1 MLRPFTACQSAHI
14 TCTSCFTII
23 HHFHS
28 SYWSVAFSR
37 SASSLPNITVRFPCQ
52 QFLGDYSGA
61 LVWKLRKCVIADNV
75 GGERSSV
82 CGGMPKG
89 RVEWVAEMYIKR
101 SWLVLGVHGLLR
113 LTYTH
118 TLWFYSRVSER
129 RADWKKSK
137 TGSLESTLIEQS
149 PQDWILNS
157 SLTDWVL
164 SHFWQFF
171 LFSHPYPNLL
181 TADQIRQNFY
191 RTAVVI

>member
-1 MLRPFTACQSAHI
+1 MLRPFTACHSAHI

-101 SWLVLGVHGLLR
+101 SWLLLGVHGLLR
-113 LTYTH
+113 LSHTH
-118 TLWFYSRVSER
+118 TLCDFTAEFQSEEQIGKRAKQDLLSQLSSSRALGTE
-129 RADWKKSK
+129 
-137 TGSLESTLIEQS
+137 
-149 PQDWILNS
+149 
-157 SLTDWVL
+157 
-164 SHFWQFF
+164 
-171 LFSHPYPNLL
+171 Y
-181 TADQIRQNFY
+181 
-191 RTAVVI
+191 